1 MEWRYSSPS
10 RSCEKQPQFCQEGQG
25 SPWCKG
31 NTLFGGRKHLVRN
44 VYYCTICQRTGVV
57 TSILQHNINCQILI
71 SLRNICISDTLNLAP
86 KTINETPLPSPVDH
100 NTAVI
105 VTSDDTRDIRIVSR
119 GLLGM
124 HLEWQED
131 GKKGRWFSLGNALL
145 HCGWQ
150 LSTSNHH

>member
-1 MEWRYSSPS
+1 M
-10 RSCEKQPQFCQEGQG
+10 
-25 SPWCKG
+25 
-31 NTLFGGRKHLVRN
+31 
-44 VYYCTICQRTGVV
+44 I
-57 TSILQHNINCQILI
+57 TSILQYNINCQILI
-71 SLRNICISDTLNLAP
+71 SLRNICISDTLKLDP

-124 HLEWQED
+124 HLEWQKD
-131 GKKGRWFSLGNALL
+131 GKKVLVRWFSLGNALL
-145 HCGWQ
+145 RCGWQ